1 VTNEEVERI
10 ATQDE
15 PNPDGQLLERL
26 KRREPQAMAILYD
39 RFKRLVYSI
48 IYHAVR
54 EQGIAEDLTQETF
67 WRVWN
72 RIHTFDADRGKLE
85 QWIAT
90 IARNRAVDH
99 LRSGRNAP
107 QLSFEAIET
116 NTSFFSTQSHASRIE
131 RENRVLKALTTLNPA
146 QREVIELAHYQG
158 LTQAE
163 IADALNR
170 PLGTV
175 KGVLRSALKVLRG
188 AMEGAS
194 HA

>member
-1 VTNEEVERI
+1 LFERSELI
-10 ATQDE
+10 AMSSV
-15 PNPDGQLLERL
+15 PNPDESLIARL
-26 KRREPQAMAILYD
+26 KQREPQAMAILYD

-54 EQGIAEDLTQETF
+54 EQGVAEDLTQETF

-72 RIHTFDADRGKLE
+72 RIHTFDAERGKLE

-99 LRSGRNAP
+99 MRATRNRP
-107 QLSFEAIET
+107 QISFEMIET
-116 NTSFFSTQSHASRIE
+116 NASFFSTESHASRIE
-131 RENRVLKALTTLNPA
+131 RENSVLKALKTLNPA

-158 LTQAE
+158 LTQME
-163 IADALNR
+163 IAETLQR

-175 KGVLRSALKVLRG
+175 KSVLRSALKVLRG
-188 AMEGAS
+188 SMEGAA

>member
-1 VTNEEVERI
+1 MTNESLERI
-10 ATQDE
+10 GK
-15 PNPDGQLLERL
+15 PDAPRPDALLIERL
-26 KRREPQAMAILYD
+26 RRREAQAMALLYD

-54 EQGIAEDLTQETF
+54 EQGVAEDLTQETF

-72 RIHTFDADRGKLE
+72 RIHTFDMERGNLE

-99 LRSGRNAP
+99 LRSIRNAP
-107 QLSFEAIET
+107 QISFDAIES
-116 NTSFFSTQSHASRIE
+116 NASYFSTPSHGSRIE
-131 RENRVLKALTTLNPA
+131 RENIVLKALRTLSPA
-146 QREVIELAHYQG
+146 QLEVIELAHYQG
-158 LTQAE
+158 LTQTE
-163 IADALNR
+163 IAVVLKR

-175 KGVLRSALKVLRG
+175 KSILRSALKVLRG
-188 AMEGAS
+188 AMEGAA

>member
-1 VTNEEVERI
+1 MST
-10 ATQDE
+10 AS
-15 PNPDGQLLERL
+15 NPESFLIERL
-26 KRREPQAMAILYD
+26 KRRESQAMADLYD

-48 IYHAVR
+48 IHHSVR
-54 EQGIAEDLTQETF
+54 EQGVVEDLTQETF

-72 RIHTFDADRGKLE
+72 RIQTFDADRGNLE

-99 LRSGRNAP
+99 LRSTRNSQ
-107 QLSFEAIET
+107 QLSFENLET
-116 NTSFFSTQSHASRIE
+116 NAFFFSTQSHALQIE
-131 RENRVLKALTTLNPA
+131 RENTILEALKSLNPA

-158 LTQAE
+158 MTQTE
-163 IADALNR
+163 IAQTLKR

-175 KGVLRSALKVLRG
+175 KSMLRTALKVLRG
-188 AMEGAS
+188 AMEGTA

>member
-1 VTNEEVERI
+1 MS
-10 ATQDE
+10 
-15 PNPDGQLLERL
+15 NPSNPELLLIERL
-26 KRREPQAMAILYD
+26 KRRESQAMADLYD

-48 IYHAVR
+48 IHHAVR
-54 EQGIAEDLTQETF
+54 EQGVAEDLTQETF

-72 RIHTFDADRGKLE
+72 RIQTFDADRGNLE

-99 LRSGRNAP
+99 LRSVRNSQ
-107 QLSFEAIET
+107 QLSFENLET
-116 NTSFFSTQSHASRIE
+116 NALFFSTRSHALQIE
-131 RENRVLKALTTLNPA
+131 RENTILKALKSLNPD

-158 LTQAE
+158 MTQTE
-163 IADALNR
+163 IAETLKR

-175 KGVLRSALKVLRG
+175 KSMLRTALKVLRG
-188 AMEGAS
+188 AMEGAA

>member
-1 VTNEEVERI
+1 MTNEDVERI
-10 ATQDE
+10 ATSAE
-15 PNPDGQLLERL
+15 PNPDALLIERL
-26 KRREPQAMAILYD
+26 KRRESQAMAVLYD

-48 IYHAVR
+48 IYHSVR
-54 EQGIAEDLTQETF
+54 EQGVAEDLTQETF

-72 RIHTFDADRGKLE
+72 RIQTFDAERGKLE

-99 LRSGRNAP
+99 LRATRNAP

-116 NTSFFSTQSHASRIE
+116 NTSFFSTESHALRIE
-131 RENRVLKALTTLNPA
+131 RENRVLKALTSLNAA

-163 IADALNR
+163 IADTLNR
-170 PLGTV
+170 PLGTI

-188 AMEGAS
+188 SMEGAS